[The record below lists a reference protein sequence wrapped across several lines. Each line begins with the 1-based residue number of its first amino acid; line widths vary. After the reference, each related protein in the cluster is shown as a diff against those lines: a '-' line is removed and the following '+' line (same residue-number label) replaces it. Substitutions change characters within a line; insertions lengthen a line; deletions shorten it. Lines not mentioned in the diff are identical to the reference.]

1 MRTDSNGSTDAGES
15 GPGDVG
21 GERTAPSGVAASM
34 SSAATLDRRR
44 ETAYGRDLGR
54 AFGGALL
61 FSLPLLMTMEMWW
74 FGFSLHPARLALFLL
89 TAVPMLVGLAYY
101 AGFSHRH
108 HGLAHALLDTFV
120 ALAVGYVTAAI
131 LLTVMAILEPAG
143 PLRHSVGQIALQA
156 VPGAMGALL
165 ARRQLSSGRGEGDEG
180 EARYPGELFLMVAGA
195 LFLALN
201 VAPTEEM
208 ILIAYRMTPWHAV
221 ALMLVSLAVMH
232 AIVYSAGFAGQEEQG
247 QPVTAFVHYT
257 LAGYGLVLLVS
268 VYVLWVFGR
277 TDGHGFREMIDA
289 AVVLAFPGALGAAA
303 ARLLV

>member
-1 MRTDSNGSTDAGES
+1 MS
-15 GPGDVG
+15 P
-21 GERTAPSGVAASM
+21 AAVQP
-34 SSAATLDRRR
+34 RR
-44 ETAYGRDLGR
+44 ETAYARDLGR

-74 FGFSLHPARLALFLL
+74 FGFTLHPARLALFLL
-89 TAVPMLVGLAYY
+89 AAVPLLVGLAYF

-108 HGLAHALLDTFV
+108 HGLAHAVLDAFV
-120 ALAVGYVTAAI
+120 ALAVGYLTAAV
-131 LLTVMAILEPAG
+131 LLSVMGILEPGA
-143 PLRHSVGQIALQA
+143 PLRASAGQIGLQA

-165 ARRQLSSGRGEGDEG
+165 ARRQLSAGKGDGDEN

-221 ALMLVSLAVMH
+221 ALIAVSLAVMH
-232 AIVYSAGFAGQEEQG
+232 AVVYRAGFAGQHEQG
-247 QPVTAFVHYT
+247 QPVTAFVHFT

-268 VYVLWVFGR
+268 VYVLWAFGR
-277 TDGHGFREMIDA
+277 TDGHGLTEIVDA
-289 AVVLAFPGALGAAA
+289 AVVLSFPGALGAAA

>member
-1 MRTDSNGSTDAGES
+1 
-15 GPGDVG
+15 
-21 GERTAPSGVAASM
+21 M
-34 SSAATLDRRR
+34 SSSAVLQPRR
-44 ETAYGRDLGR
+44 EVDYARDLGR

-74 FGFSLHPARLALFLL
+74 FGFTLHPARLALFLVA
-89 TAVPMLVGLAYY
+89 AVPLLVGLAWF

-108 HGLAHALLDTFV
+108 HGLAHAVLDAFV
-120 ALAVGYVTAAI
+120 ALAVGYITAAL
-131 LLTVMAILEPAG
+131 LLTVMAILEPGG
-143 PLRHSVGQIALQA
+143 PVRHSVGQIALQA

-165 ARRQLSSGRGEGDEG
+165 ARRQLSAGKGDGDEA

-201 VAPTEEM
+201 LAPTEEM

-221 ALMLVSLAVMH
+221 ALIAVSLAVMH
-232 AIVYSAGFAGQEEQG
+232 AMVYSAGFAGQEEQG
-247 QPVTAFVHYT
+247 HPVTAFFHFT

-268 VYVLWVFGR
+268 VFVLWVFGR
-277 TDGHGFREMIDA
+277 TEGHGFREIVDA

>member
-1 MRTDSNGSTDAGES
+1 MS
-15 GPGDVG
+15 P
-21 GERTAPSGVAASM
+21 AAV
-34 SSAATLDRRR
+34 LQPRR
-44 ETAYGRDLGR
+44 EAAYARDLAR

-89 TAVPMLVGLAYY
+89 AAVPLLVGLAYF

-108 HGLAHALLDTFV
+108 HGLAHAVLDTFV
-120 ALAVGYVTAAI
+120 ALAVGYLTAAL
-131 LLTVMAILEPAG
+131 LLTILAVLEPG
-143 PLRHSVGQIALQA
+143 EPLRHSVGQIALQA

-165 ARRQLSSGRGEGDEG
+165 ARRQLSAGRGDGDEA

-208 ILIAYRMTPWHAV
+208 IVIAYRMTAWHAI
-221 ALMLVSLAVMH
+221 ALIAVSLAVMH
-232 AIVYSAGFAGQEEQG
+232 AIVYAAGFAGQEEQG
-247 QPVTAFVHYT
+247 HPVTAFFHFT

-277 TDGHGFREMIDA
+277 TDGLGLDEMVDT

>member
-1 MRTDSNGSTDAGES
+1 MS
-15 GPGDVG
+15 P
-21 GERTAPSGVAASM
+21 AAVQ
-34 SSAATLDRRR
+34 TRR
-44 ETAYGRDLGR
+44 ETAYARDLGR
-54 AFGGALL
+54 AFAGALL

-74 FGFSLHPARLALFLL
+74 FGFTLHPARLAVFLL
-89 TAVPMLVGLAYY
+89 AAVPLLVGLAFF

-108 HGLAHALLDTFV
+108 HGLVHAVLDTFV
-120 ALAVGYVTAAI
+120 ALAVGYLTAAL
-131 LLTVMAILEPAG
+131 LLTVMAILEPDG
-143 PLRHSVGQIALQA
+143 PLRQSVGQVALQS

-165 ARRQLSSGRGEGDEG
+165 ARRQLSAGRGDGDEA

-221 ALMLVSLAVMH
+221 ALIAVSLAVMH
-232 AIVYSAGFAGQEEQG
+232 AIVYRTGFAGEHEQG
-247 QPVTAFVHYT
+247 HPATAFLHYT

-268 VYVLWVFGR
+268 LYVLWVFGR
-277 TDGHGFREMIDA
+277 TDGHGLTEIVDA
-289 AVVLAFPGALGAAA
+289 AVVLSFPGALGAAA

>member
-1 MRTDSNGSTDAGES
+1 MS
-15 GPGDVG
+15 P
-21 GERTAPSGVAASM
+21 AAVQP
-34 SSAATLDRRR
+34 RR
-44 ETAYGRDLGR
+44 ETAYARDLAR

-74 FGFSLHPARLALFLL
+74 FGFTLHPARLALFLAA
-89 TAVPMLVGLAYY
+89 AVPLLVGLAYY

-108 HGLAHALLDTFV
+108 HGLAHAVLDTFV
-120 ALAVGYVTAAI
+120 ALAVGYLTAA
-131 LLTVMAILEPAG
+131 LLLGVMAILEPGA
-143 PLRHSVGQIALQA
+143 PLRQSAGQIALQS

-165 ARRQLSSGRGEGDEG
+165 ARRQLSAGRGDGDEA
-180 EARYPGELFLMVAGA
+180 EARYPGELFLMVAGS

-221 ALMLVSLAVMH
+221 ALIAVSLAVMH
-232 AIVYSAGFAGQEEQG
+232 AIVYRAGFAGEHEQEN
-247 QPVTAFVHYT
+247 PLTAFLHYT

-268 VYVLWVFGR
+268 LYVLWVFGR
-277 TDGHGFREMIDA
+277 ADGHGLSEIVG
-289 AVVLAFPGALGAAA
+289 AVIVLSFPGALGAAA

>member
-1 MRTDSNGSTDAGES
+1 MS
-15 GPGDVG
+15 P
-21 GERTAPSGVAASM
+21 AAVQP
-34 SSAATLDRRR
+34 RR
-44 ETAYGRDLGR
+44 ETAYARDLAR

-74 FGFSLHPARLALFLL
+74 FGFTLHPARLALFLA
-89 TAVPMLVGLAYY
+89 TAVPLLVGLAYY

-108 HGLAHALLDTFV
+108 HGLAHAVLDTFV
-120 ALAVGYVTAAI
+120 ALAVGYLTAA
-131 LLTVMAILEPAG
+131 LLLGVMAILEPGA
-143 PLRHSVGQIALQA
+143 PLRQSAGQIALQS

-165 ARRQLSSGRGEGDEG
+165 ARRQLSAGRGDSDEA
-180 EARYPGELFLMVAGA
+180 EARYPGDLFLMVAGA

-221 ALMLVSLAVMH
+221 ALIAVSLAVMH
-232 AIVYSAGFAGQEEQG
+232 AIVYRAGFAGEHEQEN
-247 QPVTAFVHYT
+247 PLTAFLHYT

-268 VYVLWVFGR
+268 LYVLWVFGR
-277 TDGHGFREMIDA
+277 ADGHGLTEIVD
-289 AVVLAFPGALGAAA
+289 AVVVLSFPGALGAAA